1 MLAHALYSRRRWLTK
16 IHPPEKK
23 PSALGRGQ
31 VNHAEVLLRLVL
43 HRRCP
48 ESKIDPSISLQKA
61 ILARSPPLCAC
72 MWRGLQRAFL
82 APFSSCFL
90 SKCQEVRQKSLG
102 MQNYD
107 FINSRVST
115 YNVIHSVD
123 SFHLVTVNQRIKI
136 EFILNVII
144 SNIDPNF
151 KSVKSPLGNY
161 DFIDSRLSICNVIH
175 STHFLTHFIWLSCT
189 KLNWKATSSSAIKS
203 VESPLG
209 NHDFID
215 SRLSNVSHSLHFIW
229 LMSIYVPKLN
239 VYSTSASAILNQKF
253 SPFVLEIPLCWKV
266 LRIQYCTKE
275 F

>member
-1 MLAHALYSRRRWLTK
+1 MCMYVKGITEGFSGPFFLLFSFRMSGSASKVPWDAKLWLHKFKVLY
-16 IHPPEKK
+16 
-23 PSALGRGQ
+23 
-31 VNHAEVLLRLVL
+31 
-43 HRRCP
+43 
-48 ESKIDPSISLQKA
+48 
-61 ILARSPPLCAC
+61 
-72 MWRGLQRAFL
+72 
-82 APFSSCFL
+82 
-90 SKCQEVRQKSLG
+90 
-102 MQNYD
+102 Y
-107 FINSRVST
+107 
-115 YNVIHSVD
+115 YNVIHSVN

-144 SNIDPNF
+144 RNLDPNF

-189 KLNWKATSSSAIKS
+189 KLNWNGTSSSAIKS

-209 NHDFID
+209 IYDFID
-215 SRLSNVSHSLHFIW
+215 SSLSNVSHSLHFIW

>member
-175 STHFLTHFIWLSCT
+175 STHFFNSFHLV
-189 KLNWKATSSSAIKS
+189 KLYQIELKRNVIISNQKCWKS
-203 VESPLG
+203 LG
-209 NHDFID
+209 N
-215 SRLSNVSHSLHFIW
+215 LWLHWFKPI
-229 LMSIYVPKLN
+229 
-239 VYSTSASAILNQKF
+239 
-253 SPFVLEIPLCWKV
+253 
-266 LRIQYCTKE
+266 
-275 F
+275 

>member
-1 MLAHALYSRRRWLTK
+1 MCMYVKGITEGFSGPFFLLFSFRMSGSASKVPWDAKLWLHKFKGLY
-16 IHPPEKK
+16 
-23 PSALGRGQ
+23 
-31 VNHAEVLLRLVL
+31 
-43 HRRCP
+43 
-48 ESKIDPSISLQKA
+48 
-61 ILARSPPLCAC
+61 
-72 MWRGLQRAFL
+72 
-82 APFSSCFL
+82 
-90 SKCQEVRQKSLG
+90 
-102 MQNYD
+102 
-107 FINSRVST
+107 

-175 STHFLTHFIWLSCT
+175 STHFFNSFHLV
-189 KLNWKATSSSAIKS
+189 KLYQIELKGNVMSSSAIKR

>member
-90 SKCQEVRQKSLG
+90 SECQEVRQKSLG

-123 SFHLVTVNQRIKI
+123 SFHLVTVNQRTKI

-144 SNIDPNF
+144 SNLDPNF
-151 KSVKSPLGNY
+151 
-161 DFIDSRLSICNVIH
+161 
-175 STHFLTHFIWLSCT
+175 
-189 KLNWKATSSSAIKS
+189 KS

-209 NHDFID
+209 NYDVIHSTHFYSFHLVTLYQNWIETQRHHQKSKVLKVPWETMTSLIQGYPRVSITSFIQ
-215 SRLSNVSHSLHFIW
+215 SIHFMW
-229 LMSIYVPKLN
+229 LMSIN
-239 VYSTSASAILNQKF
+239 VQ
-253 SPFVLEIPLCWKV
+253 
-266 LRIQYCTKE
+266 
-275 F
+275 

>member
-82 APFSSCFL
+82 APFPSCFL

-102 MQNYD
+102 IKLWLHKFKVLYY
-107 FINSRVST
+107 
-115 YNVIHSVD
+115 YNVIHSVN
-123 SFHLVTVNQRIKI
+123 SFHLVTVNQCIKI

-151 KSVKSPLGNY
+151 KSVESLLGNY
-161 DFIDSRLSICNVIH
+161 DFINSGLSEVSITSFIQSIH
-175 STHFLTHFIWLSCT
+175 F
-189 KLNWKATSSSAIKS
+189 K
-203 VESPLG
+203 
-209 NHDFID
+209 
-215 SRLSNVSHSLHFIW
+215 W
-229 LMSIYVPKLN
+229 LMSITV
-239 VYSTSASAILNQKF
+239 Q
-253 SPFVLEIPLCWKV
+253 
-266 LRIQYCTKE
+266 
-275 F
+275 